1 MSLFHNV
8 IKAEYASQE
17 ANVAEITTDFTV
29 SKKETDS
36 SAENAPIHEAKTKVN
51 QLLEEAAQEKEDLLQ
66 AAQIEAENIKVL
78 AQQTGF
84 EEGKNQGYQEG
95 YAAGYAKAIE
105 EGQKEAETLKQNA
118 QQMVQQAEVY
128 LAEYY
133 AEKQDQLIQLAAT
146 MAEAIVHQT
155 IDASSEQVLELV
167 KPLLIRMNKTEKLIT
182 VTVRPEQA
190 ELVQEKLTELEQKNL
205 EVRFV
210 VLTDHTLEKN
220 GCVIE
225 TAHNITDLQVG
236 KQLEKMVADM
246 KAMG

>member
-29 SKKETDS
+29 SKKETVS
-36 SAENAPIHEAKTKVN
+36 SAKTGPIDEAKTKVN
-51 QLLEEAAQEKEDLLQ
+51 QLLEDAVQEKEQLLQ
-66 AAQIEAENIKVL
+66 TAQIEAENIKDL

-95 YAAGYAKAIE
+95 YAAGYAKATE
-105 EGQKEAETLKQNA
+105 EGQKEAETLKQSA
-118 QQMVQQAEVY
+118 RQMVQQAEAY
-128 LAEYY
+128 LDQYY
-133 AEKQDQLIQLAAT
+133 VEKQDQLIQLAAT
-146 MAEAIVHQT
+146 MAEIIVHQT

-210 VLTDHTLEKN
+210 VLADHTLEKN

-225 TAHNITDLQVG
+225 TAHNITDLQIG

-246 KAMG
+246 KAMR

>member
-8 IKAEYASQE
+8 IKAEAASQHE
-17 ANVAEITTDFTV
+17 QVAEIKTDFTV
-29 SKKETDS
+29 YKKELARS
-36 SAENAPIHEAKTKVN
+36 QESGVISENQAKADR
-51 QLLEEAAQEKEDLLQ
+51 LLEEAAQEREELLQ
-66 AAQIEAENIKVL
+66 AAQLEAQTIKSL

-84 EEGKNQGYQEG
+84 DEGKKEGYQEG
-95 YAAGYAKAIE
+95 YETGYAKAAQEGE
-105 EGQKEAETLKQNA
+105 EAVATLKQNA
-118 QQMVQQAEVY
+118 QQIVQQAEELVNQ
-128 LAEYY
+128 YY
-133 AEKQDQLIQLAAT
+133 VEKQDQLIQLAAT

-210 VLTDHTLEKN
+210 VLTDSLLEKN

-225 TAHNITDLQVG
+225 TAHNITDLQIG
-236 KQLEKMVADM
+236 KQLDKMVADM

>member
-8 IKAEYASQE
+8 IKAEDASQHE
-17 ANVAEITTDFTV
+17 QVAEIKTDFTV
-29 SKKETDS
+29 YKKELARS
-36 SAENAPIHEAKTKVN
+36 QESGVISENQAKADR
-51 QLLEEAAQEKEDLLQ
+51 LLEEAAQEREELLQ
-66 AAQIEAENIKVL
+66 AAQLEAQTIKSL

-84 EEGKNQGYQEG
+84 DEGKKEGYQEG
-95 YAAGYAKAIE
+95 YETGYAKAAQEGE
-105 EGQKEAETLKQNA
+105 EAVATLKQNA
-118 QQMVQQAEVY
+118 QQIVQQAEELVNQ
-128 LAEYY
+128 YY
-133 AEKQDQLIQLAAT
+133 VEKQDQLIQLAAT

-210 VLTDHTLEKN
+210 VLTDSLLEKN

-225 TAHNITDLQVG
+225 TAHNITDLQIG
-236 KQLEKMVADM
+236 KQLDKMVADM

>member
-8 IKAEYASQE
+8 IKAEDASQHE
-17 ANVAEITTDFTV
+17 QVAEIKTDFTV
-29 SKKETDS
+29 YKKELARS
-36 SAENAPIHEAKTKVN
+36 QESGVISENQAKADR
-51 QLLEEAAQEKEDLLQ
+51 LLEEATQEREELLQ
-66 AAQIEAENIKVL
+66 AAQLEAQTIKSL

-84 EEGKNQGYQEG
+84 DEGKKEGYQEG
-95 YAAGYAKAIE
+95 YETGYAKAAQEGE
-105 EGQKEAETLKQNA
+105 EAVATLKQNA
-118 QQMVQQAEVY
+118 QQIVQQAEELVNQ
-128 LAEYY
+128 YY
-133 AEKQDQLIQLAAT
+133 VEKQDQLIQLAAT

-210 VLTDHTLEKN
+210 VLTDSLLEKN

-225 TAHNITDLQVG
+225 TAHNITDLQIG
-236 KQLEKMVADM
+236 KQLDKMVADM

>member
-8 IKAEYASQE
+8 IKAEYASQQE
-17 ANVAEITTDFTV
+17 QVAEITTDFTV
-29 SKKETDS
+29 YKREVEH
-36 SAENAPIHEAKTKVN
+36 SAESAPVSETQTKVN
-51 QLLEEAAQEKEDLLQ
+51 RLLEEAAQENEALLQ
-66 AAQIEAENIKVL
+66 AAQLEAENIKAL

-84 EEGKNQGYQEG
+84 EEGKEQGYQEG
-95 YAAGYAKAIE
+95 YTSGYATATQEGEKAV
-105 EGQKEAETLKQNA
+105 AALKQNA
-118 QQMVQQAEVY
+118 QHMVQQAEELVNQ
-128 LAEYY
+128 YY
-133 AEKQDQLIQLAAT
+133 TEKQEQMIQLAAT

-167 KPLLIRMNKTEKLIT
+167 KPLLIRMHKTEKLIT

-190 ELVQEKLTELEQKNL
+190 EMVQEKLTELEQKNL

-210 VLTDHTLEKN
+210 VLTDHLLEKN

-236 KQLEKMVADM
+236 KQLDKMVADM

>member
-8 IKAEYASQE
+8 IKADRASQE
-17 ANVAEITTDFTV
+17 AQVAEITTDFTV
-29 SKKETDS
+29 YKKEPAS
-36 SAENAPIHEAKTKVN
+36 SAESGPISEAQTKVN
-51 QLLEEAAQEKEDLLQ
+51 RLLEAAAQEKEQLLQ
-66 AAQIEAENIKVL
+66 AAQIEAENIKAI

-84 EEGKNQGYQEG
+84 EAGKEQGYQEG
-95 YAAGYAKAIE
+95 YAEGYAVATE
-105 EGQKEAETLKQNA
+105 EGERATAALKQSA
-118 QQMVQQAEVY
+118 QQMVQQAEELVNQ
-128 LAEYY
+128 YY
-133 AEKQDQLIQLAAT
+133 VEKQEQLIQLAAT

-182 VTVRPEQA
+182 VTVRPEQS
-190 ELVQEKLTELEQKNL
+190 ELVQEKLTELEQKNQ

-225 TAHNITDLQVG
+225 TAHNITDLQIG
-236 KQLEKMVADM
+236 KQLDKMVAEM
-246 KAMG
+246 KTMR

>member
-8 IKAEYASQE
+8 IKAEDASQHE
-17 ANVAEITTDFTV
+17 QIAEIKTDFTV
-29 SKKETDS
+29 YKKELARS
-36 SAENAPIHEAKTKVN
+36 QESGVISENQAKADR
-51 QLLEEAAQEKEDLLQ
+51 LLEEAAQEREELLQ
-66 AAQIEAENIKVL
+66 AAQLEAQTIKSL

-84 EEGKNQGYQEG
+84 DEGKKEGYQEG
-95 YAAGYAKAIE
+95 YETGYAKAAQEGE
-105 EGQKEAETLKQNA
+105 EAVATLKQNA
-118 QQMVQQAEVY
+118 QQIVQQAEELVNQ
-128 LAEYY
+128 YY
-133 AEKQDQLIQLAAT
+133 VEKQDQLIQLAAT

-210 VLTDHTLEKN
+210 VLTDSLLEKN

-225 TAHNITDLQVG
+225 TAHNITDLQIG
-236 KQLEKMVADM
+236 KQLDKMVADM